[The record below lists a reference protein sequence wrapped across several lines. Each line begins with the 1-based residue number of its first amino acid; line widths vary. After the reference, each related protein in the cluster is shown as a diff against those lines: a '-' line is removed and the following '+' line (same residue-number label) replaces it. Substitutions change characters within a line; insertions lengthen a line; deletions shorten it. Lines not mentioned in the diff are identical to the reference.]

1 MKLADISELVVAPSV
16 WGAVVLASVGVGGVV
31 LSTALLVVV
40 SGKMDRSGGVL
51 TISILIAVSFM
62 GAVGYCLFF
71 TVPQDEVTPAV
82 VGGLTAG
89 FGAVC
94 AHWLGRPHGI
104 NAPPEPP
111 HMQPLPP
118 DTP

>member
-1 MKLADISELVVAPSV
+1 MTGNQTLIARTVLSVVA
-16 WGAVVLASVGVGGVV
+16 G
-31 LSTALLVVV
+31 
-40 SGKMDRSGGVL
+40 
-51 TISILIAVSFM
+51 TIGIAAVSSARIRALPRHIFDRLITIAFI

-89 FGAVC
+89 FGAVV

-111 HMQPLPP
+111 RLPP
-118 DTP
+118 ITEP

>member
-1 MKLADISELVVAPSV
+1 MVGGSPDLIIPPNAAQALDLAAI
-16 WGAVVLASVGVGGVV
+16 GVGG
-31 LSTALLVVV
+31 TALFTAILVVI
-40 SGKMDRSGGVL
+40 SSKMDRSGGVL
-51 TISILIAVSFM
+51 TISLIITIAFI

-89 FGAVC
+89 FGAVV

-111 HMQPLPP
+111 RLPP
-118 DTP
+118 ITEP